1 MDPGV
6 AFEILGR
13 EVRWYGIL
21 MSGSILLGLYIS
33 MQLAKKN
40 NFDPEKILDLVFVV
54 VPAAII
60 GSRLYYVV
68 FKWDYYSVH
77 LNEIYKIWHGGLAIH
92 GAVIGGALAAFI
104 YTRRKNLPFWKL
116 ADFIAPSLILG
127 QAIGRWGNYFNQE
140 AYGRETDL
148 PWAITVNDPVKGVIQ
163 VHPTFLYESLWNL
176 AIFFFLLWY
185 GKRKKAD
192 GKIFIMYAILYSLGR
207 FFIEGLRTDS
217 LMFMGLRVAQLVS
230 IVSIF
235 IGFIFLRSLREQSK

>member
-77 LNEIYKIWHGGLAIH
+77 LNEIYNMARGLAIH

-104 YTRRKNLPFWKL
+104 YTRRK
-116 ADFIAPSLILG
+116 
-127 QAIGRWGNYFNQE
+127 
-140 AYGRETDL
+140 T
-148 PWAITVNDPVKGVIQ
+148 
-163 VHPTFLYESLWNL
+163 
-176 AIFFFLLWY
+176 
-185 GKRKKAD
+185 
-192 GKIFIMYAILYSLGR
+192 YS
-207 FFIEGLRTDS
+207 F
-217 LMFMGLRVAQLVS
+217 
-230 IVSIF
+230 
-235 IGFIFLRSLREQSK
+235 

>member
-104 YTRRKNLPFWKL
+104 YTRRKNLPFGNWP
-116 ADFIAPSLILG
+116 ISL
-127 QAIGRWGNYFNQE
+127 
-140 AYGRETDL
+140 
-148 PWAITVNDPVKGVIQ
+148 
-163 VHPTFLYESLWNL
+163 HP
-176 AIFFFLLWY
+176 A
-185 GKRKKAD
+185 
-192 GKIFIMYAILYSLGR
+192 
-207 FFIEGLRTDS
+207 
-217 LMFMGLRVAQLVS
+217 
-230 IVSIF
+230 
-235 IGFIFLRSLREQSK
+235 

>member
-92 GAVIGGALAAFI
+92 GAVIGVHLRPL
-104 YTRRKNLPFWKL
+104 Y
-116 ADFIAPSLILG
+116 ILEG
-127 QAIGRWGNYFNQE
+127 KTYLFGNWPIHCTQLNTKDRQ
-140 AYGRETDL
+140 
-148 PWAITVNDPVKGVIQ
+148 
-163 VHPTFLYESLWNL
+163 S
-176 AIFFFLLWY
+176 
-185 GKRKKAD
+185 AD
-192 GKIFIMYAILYSLGR
+192 GKLL
-207 FFIEGLRTDS
+207 
-217 LMFMGLRVAQLVS
+217 
-230 IVSIF
+230 
-235 IGFIFLRSLREQSK
+235 